1 MKYLVLM
8 LLLGWKISSAQVP
21 IISFAI
27 QKQETEWYAQQANLW
42 HQEINKNTSNSFAWY
57 NYYYATRNW
66 MRTNIKNDKRT
77 KAEKMLVYRNIID
90 SMKTFVPQSFE
101 YNLVE
106 WMQSWNDPAKENYL
120 LKAYQLDSNRNELI
134 SHMVNYGEVNRNLKM
149 RDKYSKQWLES
160 NLASNGLLQYAN
172 NMLQSVDENAI
183 IMTEGDNDTYPLW
196 QLQSIGIRKDVY
208 VINAS
213 LIQVDDYRNKLF
225 AELKLPPISDT
236 INTKSGATLQNAQ
249 IIIQHIFNNVK
260 DRKLYASVA
269 MMPITLDSVKN
280 HLHLTGILYLISK
293 DNINSSAIIRKN
305 IEQVYKLDYLE
316 TNFTKDIS
324 QHYVECL
331 NANYVVPMI
340 TLYKEYL
347 LSGEKEK
354 AIQIKKR
361 ILQLSEFCEDKNAV
375 LKQLEN

>member
-1 MKYLVLM
+1 
-8 LLLGWKISSAQVP
+8 
-21 IISFAI
+21 
-27 QKQETEWYAQQANLW
+27 LW
-42 HQEINKNTSNSFAWY
+42 HQEINKNTSNAFAWY

-90 SMKTFVPQSFE
+90 SMKIAVPQSFE

-120 LKAYQLDSNRNELI
+120 LKAFQLDSNRNELI

-172 NMLQSVDENAI
+172 NMLHSADENAI

-196 QLQSIGIRKDVY
+196 QLQSIGIRRDVQ

-213 LIQVDDYRNKLF
+213 LIQVDDYRNKMF
-225 AELKLPPISDT
+225 AELKIPPISDT
-236 INTKSGATLQNAQ
+236 INTKNGATLQNAQ
-249 IIIQHIFNNVK
+249 IIIQHIFNNLK

-280 HLHLTGILYLISK
+280 NLHLTGILYLISK

-305 IEQVYKLDYLE
+305 MEQVYKLDYLE

-324 QHYVECL
+324 QHYIECL

-340 TLYKEYL
+340 TLYKEYH

-354 AIQIKKR
+354 ANQIKKR